1 VNYVGNALGLCCRF
15 AINEKVS
22 GKKLTENQIKQLCHK
37 GKTDVLKGFT
47 TKDGRS
53 YETSLLLDTNSF
65 RIVFPPRNSNT
76 KTI

>member
-1 VNYVGNALGLCCRF
+1 MCAQVELPLLGRRCAHAPTSQTGRSRQNSF
-15 AINEKVS
+15 
-22 GKKLTENQIKQLCHK
+22 GHK

-53 YETSLLLDTNSF
+53 YETSLLLDMNSV
-65 RIVFPPRNSNT
+65 RIVFPPRNGNT